1 LKGLAVL
8 VSSIVFVGASG
19 CTSFCDNAG
28 VTVDGAGA
36 IVVKGESGFVS
47 PNSTI
52 LRNVRAWPRPPG
64 GEQNFALSQG
74 YVLTRDGAMYVLANT
89 AYHPNLVYRI
99 DLAIGRATKVGSQS
113 GAEGPG
119 AMTKSKETSVA
130 TSARY
135 AYSVDGSAGISRADL
150 AKERLTLTPFI
161 GGPRTLL
168 RSPVSV
174 AVSKDEDLC
183 ALDSQTLF
191 LLCYSSRLKGDVA
204 PTAAIDLK
212 RLLGYAQVWDVVF
225 DRSGRVVV
233 SGTSDPAGLAG
244 YSIAVLDVSKDRSR
258 IVRTISGPNAKLSAP
273 QLAVDALGDI
283 LVLTE
288 KNLTGSDRE
297 LIAFGPKQRG
307 DVPPLWVRDPPA
319 SVTNPFQI
327 AVDEKTNDIA
337 VLGSDGVALFP
348 GAADRPPAQWPGE
361 VRLPLR
367 GWSVGFGGRSSV
379 IVADEFGDLERSA
392 QGALSRPAR
401 SRESTRLNL
410 HNPQFIAA
418 DQNGRVYVAST
429 DGVITGLAH
438 GSDASD
444 GWKTT
449 TFATRFG
456 RNMDAFAA
464 DSAGYFY
471 LASASNDAVLAID
484 ARGHQSVLSGTRTEL
499 NHPLGLTVNR
509 DGLLFVANTS
519 GNDILIFARNSS
531 GDAAPIGKIAGPATG
546 LAAPQALAIDAA
558 GKLYVFDGPQTTLGW
573 GGQHYVRVYGST
585 ARGDAAPLES
595 YPVKTKCWLNAP

>member
-1 LKGLAVL
+1 MKGLVVL
-8 VSSIVFVGASG
+8 ISSLVLVGASG

-36 IVVKGESGFVS
+36 IVVKGENGFVS

-64 GEQNFALSQG
+64 GEQNFAFSQG

-99 DLAIGRATKVGSQS
+99 VLATGRATQVAAQS
-113 GAEGPG
+113 GGRRPG
-119 AMTKSKETSVA
+119 AMTTSKETSVA
-130 TSARY
+130 TSERY
-135 AYSVDGSAGISRADL
+135 AYSVDQSAGISRADL
-150 AKERLTLTPFI
+150 SKERLTLTPFI
-161 GGPRTLL
+161 RGPRTQL
-168 RSPVSV
+168 RSPASV

-183 ALDSQTLF
+183 ALDSQTLY
-191 LLCYSSRLKGDVA
+191 LLCYSPRLKGDVA

-212 RLLGYAQVWDVVF
+212 RLLGYAQVWGLAF

-233 SGTSDPAGLAG
+233 SGTSDPAGLEG
-244 YSIAVLDVSKDRSR
+244 YSIAVLDLSKNRPR
-258 IVRTISGPNAKLSAP
+258 IVRTISGPKAQLIAP
-273 QLAVDALGDI
+273 QLAIDALGDI

-288 KNLTGSDRE
+288 KNLNGSDRE

-307 DVPPLWVRDPPA
+307 NVSPLWVRDPPA

-327 AVDEKTNDIA
+327 AVDEKTNDVA

-348 GAADRPPAQWPGE
+348 RAADRPPAQWPAE

-392 QGALSRPAR
+392 Q
-401 SRESTRLNL
+401 STFSAPVRTHGTNRLNL
-410 HNPQFIAA
+410 HDPQFIAA
-418 DQNGRVYVAST
+418 DQNGGVYVAST
-429 DGVITGLAH
+429 DGVITRLAR
-438 GSDASD
+438 GSRASG

-456 RNMDAFAA
+456 RSMDAFAA

-471 LASASNDAVLAID
+471 LASAPNDAILAID
-484 ARGHQSVLSGTRTEL
+484 GRGHQSVLSGTRTEL
-499 NHPLGLTVNR
+499 NHPLGLTINR

-519 GNDILIFARNSS
+519 GNDILIFARNSQ
-531 GDAAPIGKIAGPATG
+531 GDAAPIGEIAGAATE
-546 LAAPQALAIDAA
+546 LVAPQALAIDAA
-558 GKLYVFDGPQTTLGW
+558 GKLYVFDGPQTTLGS
-573 GGQHYVRVYGST
+573 GGQHYVRVYRST
-585 ARGDAAPLES
+585 ARGDTAPLES
-595 YPVKTKCWLNAP
+595 YPVKTTCWLNAP